1 MSEKLNCG
9 LPHNEK
15 LLLEQ
20 VATGN
25 QSSFRLLYDFY
36 RESIYSVAVKALKSE
51 DLAADAVQEIFIK
64 VWTNKDKLPQINDFG
79 AYLHVI
85 ARNHIYRKLNQL
97 AREQISFRQYLHD
110 EYSSEINP
118 SLQLG
123 VKELNASIQLILKD
137 LSPQQ
142 QKVFRLS
149 RLEGYKH
156 AEIADILHLSKETV
170 KKYLMD
176 ALVKVREK
184 LQLYKS
190 ESLLLI
196 LAYCMCQLF

>member
-1 MSEKLNCG
+1 
-9 LPHNEK
+9 
-15 LLLEQ
+15 
-20 VATGN
+20 
-25 QSSFRLLYDFY
+25 
-36 RESIYSVAVKALKSE
+36 
-51 DLAADAVQEIFIK
+51 
-64 VWTNKDKLPQINDFG
+64 
-79 AYLHVI
+79 
-85 ARNHIYRKLNQL
+85 
-97 AREQISFRQYLHD
+97 
-110 EYSSEINP
+110 
-118 SLQLG
+118 
-123 VKELNASIQLILKD
+123 